1 MEMNTKNAAI
11 VLICA
16 ICVGCA
22 SKPPYDET
30 RKIEKKCLV
39 DIVDAGGLY
48 SIRLIRHPNN
58 SEAYASGRFGARVE
72 LWNTYPPATH
82 SETTET
88 FLKTYL
94 LSPDQEVILNRE
106 HLAAT
111 SVESCEAFEPRS

>member
-1 MEMNTKNAAI
+1 MEMKSKNAAI
-11 VLICA
+11 LLICA

-30 RKIEKKCLV
+30 RKLEKKCLV
-39 DIVDAGGLY
+39 DIVDAGGMY
-48 SIRLIRHPNN
+48 SIRLIRHPN

-72 LWNTYPPATH
+72 LWNTYPPVAH
-82 SETTET
+82 TET